1 MKHILTIIS
10 KEWEEAVRNRLIL
23 YTVIFVPLIML
34 VIPLFMLFLMG
45 RLGVSES
52 DLQELG
58 RVLNDPRFQGM
69 DPVETMQSVMT
80 GNMLT
85 LFLMMPLLV
94 PVTIASY
101 SIVGEK
107 VSRSLEPLLA
117 TPITTTELLLGK
129 GLAAALPGVIMLW
142 AAYGIFLVAAYF
154 LAASPRVFSV
164 FIDPMWV
171 VAMFVLA
178 PLLTIL
184 AVNLGIIIS
193 SRAGD
198 PRSAEQ
204 MGAFVLLPLLIL
216 FIGGMSGLIAL
227 NQTTFWV
234 TSAIIAV
241 LDLVTLYFAVKLFQ
255 RETIL
260 TRWR

>member
-1 MKHILTIIS
+1 MKHILTVIS
-10 KEWEEAVRNRLIL
+10 KEWEEALRNKLIL
-23 YTVIFVPLIML
+23 YTVILVPLFML
-34 VIPLFMLFLMG
+34 VVPLVMLFLMG

-142 AAYGIFLVAAYF
+142 AAYGIFLVAARF